1 MAKRK
6 MILVVECNKTG
17 EWWAFERLDALI
29 EHFHFY
35 YKTTT
40 ILSSSGKEIIRA
52 DITSALSKSGET
64 ELHTKRDEETFLYAR
79 LTCFK

>member
-1 MAKRK
+1 MTKRK

-17 EWWAFERLDALI
+17 EWWAFDKLDSLI

-40 ILSSSGKEIIRA
+40 ILSSSGTEIIRT
-52 DITSALSKSGET
+52 DITSSLSKSGEI
-64 ELHTKRDEETFLYAR
+64 ELHVKRDEETFLYVR